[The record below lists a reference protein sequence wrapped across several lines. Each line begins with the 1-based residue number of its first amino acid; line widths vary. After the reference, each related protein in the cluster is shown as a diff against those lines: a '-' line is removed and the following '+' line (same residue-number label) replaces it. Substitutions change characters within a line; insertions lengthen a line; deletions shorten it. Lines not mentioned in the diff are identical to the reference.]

1 MQKKVSTAII
11 FFILVGCMQFNMI
24 IILNWNVL
32 VYMGISESII
42 KHTITCCENI
52 CEEVDC
58 EIDSGCC
65 KTHFSAL
72 LPNGDNSSTS
82 SS

>member
-1 MQKKVSTAII
+1 
-11 FFILVGCMQFNMI
+11 
-24 IILNWNVL
+24 
-32 VYMGISESII
+32 MGISESII

-65 KTHFSAL
+65 KTHYSNTS
-72 LPNGDNSSTS
+72 PKRKRNKDNNNEDSDNDYHSVIS
-82 SS
+82 GK

>member
-1 MQKKVSTAII
+1 
-11 FFILVGCMQFNMI
+11 MI

-65 KTHFSAL
+65 KTHYSDTSPKRKRSKDSNDENSDSHSAI
-72 LPNGDNSSTS
+72 SEK
-82 SS
+82 

>member
-1 MQKKVSTAII
+1 
-11 FFILVGCMQFNMI
+11 
-24 IILNWNVL
+24 
-32 VYMGISESII
+32 MGISESII

-65 KTHFSAL
+65 KTHYSNTS
-72 LPNGDNSSTS
+72 PKRKSSKDNNSENSDNDNHS
-82 SS
+82 VISEK

>member
-1 MQKKVSTAII
+1 
-11 FFILVGCMQFNMI
+11 
-24 IILNWNVL
+24 
-32 VYMGISESII
+32 MGLSESIL

-65 KTHFSAL
+65 KTHYSNAS
-72 LPNGDNSSTS
+72 PKRNKSRNNDTSDNDNHSVTS
-82 SS
+82 EK

>member
-1 MQKKVSTAII
+1 
-11 FFILVGCMQFNMI
+11 MI

-65 KTHFSAL
+65 KTHYSNTS
-72 LPNGDNSSTS
+72 PKRKRSKDGNNDNSDNDNHSVIS
-82 SS
+82 EK

>member
-1 MQKKVSTAII
+1 
-11 FFILVGCMQFNMI
+11 MI

-65 KTHFSAL
+65 KTHYSNTS
-72 LPNGDNSSTS
+72 PKRKRSKDSNDENSDNDNNSVISEK
-82 SS
+82 

>member
-1 MQKKVSTAII
+1 
-11 FFILVGCMQFNMI
+11 
-24 IILNWNVL
+24 
-32 VYMGISESII
+32 MGISELIM

-65 KTHFSAL
+65 KTHYSNTS
-72 LPNGDNSSTS
+72 PNRQRSKDSNDENSDNHSVISEK
-82 SS
+82 

>member
-1 MQKKVSTAII
+1 
-11 FFILVGCMQFNMI
+11 
-24 IILNWNVL
+24 
-32 VYMGISESII
+32 MGISESIM

-65 KTHFSAL
+65 KTHYSNTS
-72 LPNGDNSSTS
+72 PKRSKNKDGKTESDSDNNSVISDK
-82 SS
+82 